1 MSYNDN
7 GVPETGNGWN
17 QYKRLVLAQLDSLKV
32 QIEVVDGK
40 IDLLR
45 RALDDIKTD
54 LTITKT
60 KIGTYA
66 TVAGVVVS
74 VVMQFVFAYLKN
86 LL

>member
-1 MSYNDN
+1 
-7 GVPETGNGWN
+7 
-17 QYKRLVLAQLDSLKV
+17 
-32 QIEVVDGK
+32 VDGK